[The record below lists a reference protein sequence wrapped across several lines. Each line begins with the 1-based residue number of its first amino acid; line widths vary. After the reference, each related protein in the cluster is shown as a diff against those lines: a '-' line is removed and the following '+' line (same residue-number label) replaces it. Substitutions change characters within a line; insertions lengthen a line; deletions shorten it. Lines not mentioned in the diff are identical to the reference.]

1 MGIKG
6 IIAKAGGKAA
16 DGVSKL
22 SSLSPEQLQQVQSQ
36 RDEYL
41 TQMPNP
47 NDSTAEELTKRLLA
61 ASSVEIYKAY
71 LAQLKELYVPIER
84 TAEFG
89 TDFDTARNIR
99 FFNITKWVVD
109 KSENSL
115 EKLVNVYEVLS
126 NEDCNISLVF
136 HRTCEKTNVFLAVT
150 NTKNAN
156 NNVVSENFRIRLGD
170 AIKGN
175 FPGSEWA
182 KETGTGI
189 LPCMDNDI
197 PYSVAVASNVPTEKS
212 EKFISQTI
220 EKLLDGIVP
229 DKRSKE
235 YIIILLATPIRDI
248 EYRKLSLAEMYSG
261 LAPYAS
267 WSTTFT
273 YNEQNS
279 TGFSATVGVNI
290 GASAGIQNGQNQANT
305 TTTGTTDSSSDTTT
319 DSTSDA
325 TTESSGETVT
335 DSTGQSVTDST
346 GSSVTDTTGS
356 AESSSTTHSEGSS
369 TSQTDT
375 TGKSD
380 SAGGSAGV
388 NAGVQANANYNHTW
402 NTSSAAGTGT
412 SVSDAAT
419 EGVTES
425 VAKSIAQSTG
435 KAIANS
441 TGQAIAKATGTAVT
455 ASVGRAVAKTLGQAV
470 TNSASRT
477 AGAFKSVNFGA
488 NFGATL
494 TKQGV
499 VISR

>member
-6 IIAKAGGKAA
+6 FIAKAGGKAA
-16 DGVSKL
+16 DRVSKL
-22 SSLSPEQLQQVQSQ
+22 SSLSPEQLQNVQSQ

-41 TQMPNP
+41 SQMPNP
-47 NDSTAEELTKRLLA
+47 NDSIAEEMTKRLLA

-84 TAEFG
+84 TVEYG

-136 HRTCEKTNVFLAVT
+136 HRTCEATNVFLAVT

-156 NNVVSENFRIRLGD
+156 NNVASENFRIRLGD

-182 KETGTGI
+182 KEIGSGV
-189 LPCMDNDI
+189 LPCMKNDI
-197 PYSVAVASNVPTEKS
+197 PYSDAVASNIPTEKS
-212 EKFISQTI
+212 EKFVSQTI

-279 TGFSATVGVNI
+279 TGSSATVGVNI
-290 GASAGIQNGQNQANT
+290 GASAGIQNGQNNAVSN
-305 TTTGTTDSSSDTTT
+305 SSG
-319 DSTSDA
+319 
-325 TTESSGETVT
+325 TTESSSDTVT
-335 DSTGQSVTDST
+335 DSTSEGTTEST
-346 GSSVTDTTGS
+346 GET
-356 AESSSTTHSEGSS
+356 
-369 TSQTDT
+369 
-375 TGKSD
+375 
-380 SAGGSAGV
+380 
-388 NAGVQANANYNHTW
+388 
-402 NTSSAAGTGT
+402 
-412 SVSDAAT
+412 
-419 EGVTES
+419 VTEPMS
-425 VAKSIAQSTG
+425 IKWTRKIRKNWIQPEWESDRYYENEVLPNCKS
-435 KAIANS
+435 
-441 TGQAIAKATGTAVT
+441 
-455 ASVGRAVAKTLGQAV
+455 R
-470 TNSASRT
+470 
-477 AGAFKSVNFGA
+477 
-488 NFGATL
+488 
-494 TKQGV
+494 
-499 VISR
+499 